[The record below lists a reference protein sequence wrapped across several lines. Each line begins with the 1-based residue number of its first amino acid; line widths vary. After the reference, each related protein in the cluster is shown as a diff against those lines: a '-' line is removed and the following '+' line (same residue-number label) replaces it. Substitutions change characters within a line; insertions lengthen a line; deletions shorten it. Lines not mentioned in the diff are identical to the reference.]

1 MTAQAIE
8 FRSEKKDDGSEDSI
22 DLICFRSAGWKN
34 RITDLEGAGRDHSR
48 TKAISYQVFAAEPN
62 QRGLAINLSSGYDCP
77 CDLRRSPPGTRIYL
91 DQYWL
96 EDSRVNCPK
105 CGKSGIYRV
114 RRQGSV
120 LRWLCSLLGY
130 YPWWCPGCCEV
141 HFVKKRSARG
151 V

>member
-1 MTAQAIE
+1 MTAQAMQ
-8 FRSEKKDDGSEDSI
+8 FRKDKNDDGSEDSI
-22 DLICFRSAGWKN
+22 YLICFRTVGWKN
-34 RITDLEGAGRDHSR
+34 RNADLEVAGRDHIR
-48 TKAISYQVFAAEPN
+48 IQAISYQVFAERDSVAS
-62 QRGLAINLSSGYDCP
+62 QLNLPSGYDSP

-96 EDSRVNCPK
+96 EDFRVKCPK
-105 CGKSGIYRV
+105 CDKSGIYRV

-141 HFVKKRSARG
+141 HFVKKRSSRG